1 MRLFGFRS
9 SAGLLS
15 HGQTPPSPS
24 ASSSQAPSPRT
35 PADTER
41 GLLPGQSSSEG
52 EGAHTVILY
61 QLART
66 TFHDNHRDRRALL
79 RLRAFVVGGHT
90 LEVLGDRAVA
100 FVELEGV
107 RQGHA
112 RELDVALVHALLGA
126 HLVVHLLD
134 VDRRDVVGQ
143 QHELVRE
150 DVILVLVFQGLGRDE
165 AQLQQASHEGAR
177 PREGLDDRDPRIP
190 QTLAK
195 GCAHRIV
202 GAADDEIHDLD
213 GREDDAQALAHA
225 REGLREET
233 IVERAHDLLLARQG
247 VHGLDAL
254 DHRPVEGIQLAVFV
268 LDHRMIGEHLK
279 DRVHRVAHRVLLRE

>member
-35 PADTER
+35 PADTEK

-52 EGAHTVILY
+52 EGARTVILY

-66 TFHDNHRDRRALL
+66 TFHDDHRDRRVLL
-79 RLRAFVVGGHT
+79 RLRTLVVGSQA
-90 LEVLGDRAVA
+90 LEVLGDCAIALVQ
-100 FVELEGV
+100 LEGV

-134 VDRRDVVGQ
+134 VDRRDVVGE
-143 QHELVRE
+143 QHELVRKN
-150 DVILVLVFQGLGRDE
+150 LVLVLVLQGLGRDD
-165 AQLQQASHEGAR
+165 AQLQQARHEGTR
-177 PREGLDDRDPRIP
+177 
-190 QTLAK
+190 
-195 GCAHRIV
+195 
-202 GAADDEIHDLD
+202 
-213 GREDDAQALAHA
+213 A
-225 REGLREET
+225 RER
-233 IVERAHDLLLARQG
+233 LAQL
-247 VHGLDAL
+247 VTLDTRPQCGAG
-254 DHRPVEGIQLAVFV
+254 HRTASIPAMNWDFRLPRTFG
-268 LDHRMIGEHLK
+268 D
-279 DRVHRVAHRVLLRE
+279 